1 MVSDLFIN
9 PSDEKRK
16 IKYIELSLNYPND
29 SNKLSTQ
36 FTGDSLDTALSDM
49 LGEYSYGYK
58 LKPIINNYDE
68 ENPDEANLKT
78 FEFNVIKPVD
88 RTIGNLDGNVPIVF
102 SINLGNLS
110 STTYEEDETTYNTM
124 AYVAGEGEG
133 ENRKVVETGETD
145 TESIDRIELYVDA
158 RDLQSETE
166 SADSENNGTD
176 SSDTTSGGSSSN
188 TANVDLSDYYT
199 KTEVDELISNID
211 VDVDLTNYYTKEEVY
226 TKLELD
232 DLLKNIDVD
241 LTGYYTKEEV
251 NDLINSSGANYTFNS
266 WEVIGN
272 GDYYFENAGI
282 TWTANGFN
290 YSDATSLT
298 NWRIIVDTDMEYTI
312 TTDIYMVKS
321 SGFAV
326 LQLDDEYL
334 INVKTTSSTNYI
346 NQKTFTI
353 ALTKGLHYLTAR
365 VQINSNYS
373 GLRYVIN
380 LPEILAES

>member
-1 MVSDLFIN
+1 
-9 PSDEKRK
+9 
-16 IKYIELSLNYPND
+16 
-29 SNKLSTQ
+29 
-36 FTGDSLDTALSDM
+36 
-49 LGEYSYGYK
+49 
-58 LKPIINNYDE
+58 
-68 ENPDEANLKT
+68 
-78 FEFNVIKPVD
+78 
-88 RTIGNLDGNVPIVF
+88 
-102 SINLGNLS
+102 
-110 STTYEEDETTYNTM
+110 M